1 MTINTTTT
9 LIDPTGEHAAVKAKK
24 SPRPAT
30 LDGITVGV
38 LDIGKARGDVF
49 LDRLAVRFAERGI
62 KVKRYAKPGPSR
74 PAVIETRQRMLA
86 ETEAAIIGLA
96 D

>member
-1 MTINTTTT
+1 MTTFLN
-9 LIDPTGEHAAVKAKK
+9 PTGEHANVTAKR
-24 SPRPAT
+24 SPKPAS

-49 LDRLAVRFAERGI
+49 LDRIAVLFGERGI
-62 KVKRYAKPGPSR
+62 AVKGYAKPGPSR

>member
-1 MTINTTTT
+1 M
-9 LIDPTGEHAAVKAKK
+9 ARKK
-24 SPRPAT
+24 PGKPAT

-49 LDRLAVRFAERGI
+49 LDRLAARLGERGVA
-62 KVKRYAKPGPSR
+62 VKRYAKPGPSR

-86 ETEAAIIGLA
+86 ETQVAVIGLA

>member
-1 MTINTTTT
+1 MTNAT
-9 LIDPTGEHAAVKAKK
+9 LLDPTGEHEVVARQKAA
-24 SPRPAT
+24 RPAT
-30 LDGITVGV
+30 LEGITVGV

-49 LDRLAVRFAERGI
+49 LDRFAERLDERGI
-62 KVKRYAKPGPSR
+62 AVKRYAKPGPSR

-86 ETEAAIIGLA
+86 ETQVAVIGLA

>member
-1 MTINTTTT
+1 MKTTT
-9 LIDPTGEHAAVKAKK
+9 LLDPTGEHEVVARKKAPK
-24 SPRPAT
+24 PIA

-38 LDIGKARGDVF
+38 LDIGKLRGDVF
-49 LDRLAVRFAERGI
+49 LDRVAARLGERGVA
-62 KVKRYAKPGPSR
+62 VKRYAKPGPSR

-86 ETEAAIIGLA
+86 ETQVAIIGLA